1 MNKHAPL
8 TQLSEVLSNRE
19 VMPGVFLLR
28 LLAPGIAAAAQP
40 GQFAMLRCGSH
51 NFLRR
56 PLSIHQVSA
65 DRQQLAFLFAAVGN
79 GTGWLAGVKPGQ
91 LLNLLGPLG
100 KGFEIDADASH
111 LLLVAGG
118 LGVAPL
124 GFLADEA
131 HLSGKKVTLLLGA
144 ATAAALCPLELLPGV
159 DKCLSATDD
168 GTLGH
173 RGFVTHLLAESLPET
188 QQVFACGPLPM
199 LRALAA
205 DKALG
210 RYRTQ
215 VSLEIRMACGL
226 GVCYGCTVNTMQGL
240 RQVCKHGPVF
250 EMADIIW
257 RELRDI

>member
-1 MNKHAPL
+1 LNKHTPF
-8 TQLSEVLSNRE
+8 TQLSEVLSMEE
-19 VMPGVFLLR
+19 VIPGVFLMW
-28 LLAPGIAAAAQP
+28 LLAPGIAAAAKP
-40 GQFAMLRCGSH
+40 GQFTMLRCGSH

-56 PLSIHQVSA
+56 PLSIHRVSA
-65 DRQQLAFLFAAVGN
+65 DRQQLAFLFAAVGK
-79 GTGWLAGVKPGQ
+79 GTGWLSNVKTGQ
-91 LLNLLGPLG
+91 QIDLLGPLG
-100 KGFEIDADASH
+100 TSFEINEHASE

-131 HLSGKKVTLLLGA
+131 RLSGRKVTLLLGA
-144 ATAAALCPLELLPGV
+144 ATATALCPVELLPGV
-159 DKCLSATDD
+159 DSCLLATDD

-205 DKALG
+205 DKALS

-226 GVCYGCTVNTMQGL
+226 GVCYGCTINTGHGL

-250 EMADIIW
+250 EMSDIIW
-257 RELRDI
+257 HELRDI